1 MKSTVVKVFV
11 GFLIGAVSVGG
22 FAVAN
27 TPSVPVVKACMTT
40 KVKLCLSLQME
51 LCQGQ
56 NRN

>member
-27 TPSVPVVKACMTT
+27 IPSVPVVKACMDN
-40 KVKLCLSLQME
+40 KSKALFHPQ
-51 LCQGQ
+51 
-56 NRN
+56 